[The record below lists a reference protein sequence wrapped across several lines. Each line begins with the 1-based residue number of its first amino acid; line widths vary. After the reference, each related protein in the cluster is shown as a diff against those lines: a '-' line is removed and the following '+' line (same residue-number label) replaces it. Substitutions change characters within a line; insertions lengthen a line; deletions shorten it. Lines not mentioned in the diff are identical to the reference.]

1 MTTKTAK
8 TTAIRSEVAPVCRYV
23 NLIDSAVVEMDC
35 TLAALFGTVL
45 IHFFVASGSRAA

>member
-1 MTTKTAK
+1 MTTKTTKAK
-8 TTAIRSEVAPVCRYV
+8 AIRSEVALGLPLV

-35 TLAALFGTVL
+35 TLAALFGTIL